1 MELAERRAVVAR
13 LGKRMPSVAWGFTET
28 RSMRRHDELGMV
40 GARSGRRVT
49 SWRALA
55 ALGLFL
61 ALTGAIHWG
70 GAVPGAFAAVSPDT
84 GAVTG
89 GAEIMAGGESNVIV
103 EPVYDPAPIA
113 LRQQDAEDATAGAT
127 GADGTVNGVPRDTTE
142 AAPVTTGPGAPLA
155 PGEVMLPPS
164 VPGLPAPGVDSAV
177 AGAMSVTTEVAFDA
191 VSDTTV
197 FTTAPN
203 APQSSESAELLAI
216 GGPEGAVTLISFD
229 VTGIGEGTVLSAL
242 LTFTGAGAAG
252 GPGGSVGVIYD
263 YVVRDGSTANDV
275 PDGGSALNVH
285 GVPSWFE
292 AVEPGGLTAVDVT
305 GSVSGDGKIT
315 FVLPG
320 QPEATGS
327 IYAMESG
334 IPPQLIL
341 TVAQPA

>member
-1 MELAERRAVVAR
+1 MRQHGELRVAD
-13 LGKRMPSVAWGFTET
+13 G
-28 RSMRRHDELGMV
+28 
-40 GARSGRRVT
+40 RSGRRAA

-61 ALTGAIHWG
+61 TATGTIHWG

-84 GAVTG
+84 GAISDGTSSVTSG
-89 GAEIMAGGESNVIV
+89 VAHVIV
-103 EPVYDPAPIA
+103 QPIDDRRTVP
-113 LRQQDAEDATAGAT
+113 LKQQDAEDATAGAT
-127 GADGTVNGVPRDTTE
+127 GENGTVNGVPRETTG

-155 PGEVMLPPS
+155 PAGVMLPPS
-164 VPGLPAPGVDSAV
+164 VPGLPAPGVDPAV
-177 AGAMSVTTEVAFDA
+177 TGAIGVTTDVAFDA

-197 FTTAPN
+197 FTTTPN
-203 APQSSESAELLAI
+203 APQSPESVDLLAI
-216 GGPEGAVTLISFD
+216 GGPQGAVTLISFD

-242 LTFTGAGAAG
+242 LRFTGAGTAG
-252 GPGGSVGVIYD
+252 APGGSVGVIYD
-263 YVVRDGSTANDV
+263 YVVPDDLTANDV

-292 AVEPGGLTAVDVT
+292 AVEPGGLSAVDVT

-320 QPEATGS
+320 QPEATGL
-327 IYAMESG
+327 IDAMESG

>member
-1 MELAERRAVVAR
+1 
-13 LGKRMPSVAWGFTET
+13 
-28 RSMRRHDELGMV
+28 MRRHDEPWV
-40 GARSGRRVT
+40 ADARSGRRAAA
-49 SWRALA
+49 WRVLA

-61 ALTGAIHWG
+61 TSAGTIHWA
-70 GAVPGAFAAVSPDT
+70 GAVPAAFAAVSPDT
-84 GAVTG
+84 GAFSD
-89 GAEIMAGGESNVIV
+89 GAESVASGMSNKIV
-103 EPVYDPAPIA
+103 QPLHDRAPVA

-127 GADGTVNGVPRDTTE
+127 GASGTVNGVPRETTE

-164 VPGLPAPGVDSAV
+164 VPGLPAPGVDPAV

-197 FTTAPN
+197 FSAAPN
-203 APQSSESAELLAI
+203 APQSPESAGLLAI
-216 GGPEGAVTLISFD
+216 GGPQGAVALISFD
-229 VTGIGEGTVLSAL
+229 VTGIGEGAVLSAL
-242 LTFTGAGAAG
+242 LTFTGAGEVGA
-252 GPGGSVGVIYD
+252 PGGSVGVIYD
-263 YVVRDGSTANDV
+263 YVVPDGLTANDV

-327 IYAMESG
+327 IRAMESG
-334 IPPQLIL
+334 IPPQLVL

>member
-1 MELAERRAVVAR
+1 
-13 LGKRMPSVAWGFTET
+13 
-28 RSMRRHDELGMV
+28 MRRHDELGV
-40 GARSGRRVT
+40 ADARSGKRVT
-49 SWRALA
+49 CWRVLA

-61 ALTGAIHWG
+61 TSIGTIHWG
-70 GAVPGAFAAVSPDT
+70 GAAPGAFAAVSPDT
-84 GAVTG
+84 GVITEG
-89 GAEIMAGGESNVIV
+89 PESGASVVSSVVVPPLADWWSI
-103 EPVYDPAPIA
+103 P
-113 LRQQDAEDATAGAT
+113 LKQQDAEDATAGAT
-127 GADGTVNGVPRDTTE
+127 GESGTVNGVPRETTE

-164 VPGLPAPGVDSAV
+164 VPGLPVPGVDPAL
-177 AGAMSVTTEVAFDA
+177 AGAMSVTTELAFDA
-191 VSDTTV
+191 ISDTTV
-197 FTTAPN
+197 FTAPPN
-203 APQSSESAELLAI
+203 APQSPESAGLLAI
-216 GGPEGAVTLISFD
+216 GGPQGAVTLISFD

-252 GPGGSVGVIYD
+252 APGGSVGVIYD

-292 AVEPGGLTAVDVT
+292 AVEPDGLSAVDVT
-305 GSVSGDGKIT
+305 GSVSGNGKIT

>member
-1 MELAERRAVVAR
+1 
-13 LGKRMPSVAWGFTET
+13 
-28 RSMRRHDELGMV
+28 MRRHDE
-40 GARSGRRVT
+40 RRVMEVR
-49 SWRALA
+49 SRRRAAFERALA
-55 ALGLFL
+55 ALGLL
-61 ALTGAIHWG
+61 VISVGTDPWG
-70 GAVPGAFAAVSPDT
+70 GAVPGALAAVSPDT
-84 GAVTG
+84 SAFTEG
-89 GAEIMAGGESNVIV
+89 GASVASGVSNSILEVQ
-103 EPVYDPAPIA
+103 PLDDPRPIA
-113 LRQQDAEDATAGAT
+113 LKQQDAEDATAGAT
-127 GADGTVNGVPRDTTE
+127 GESGTVNGVPRETTE

-155 PGEVMLPPS
+155 PGEVMLPPA
-164 VPGLPAPGVDSAV
+164 VPGLPAPGVDPAL

-197 FTTAPN
+197 FTAAPN
-203 APQSSESAELLAI
+203 APQTPESAGLLAI
-216 GGPEGAVTLISFD
+216 GGPQGAVTLISFD

-252 GPGGSVGVIYD
+252 APGGSVGVIYD
-263 YVVRDGSTANDV
+263 YVVRDGLTANDV
-275 PDGGSALNVH
+275 PNGGSALNVH

-327 IYAMESG
+327 IRAMESG
-334 IPPQLIL
+334 IPPQLVL